1 MLWLLKRR
9 DSRPVQLLFHF
20 DAEVFGEISLFLV
33 LPKSKSHKYNNCEP
47 LFSRKKLFIYLL
59 RCRKKFIS
67 STSFPYNS
75 TRGVF
80 FTKNYYSPYTKINP
94 KAALIKYLRLA
105 LPFPPILPPTAFK
118 KNLVKMRAEISQ
130 SLSKVVKYMFVIYVA
145 TSLIYTARH
154 LYTTYSAG
162 ANDNSLHRPTIQR
175 DTSPISEHA
184 IEVKKETRLEKQIVW
199 VNEQGIK
206 WVDGLQ
212 YLNVYET

>member
-1 MLWLLKRR
+1 
-9 DSRPVQLLFHF
+9 
-20 DAEVFGEISLFLV
+20 
-33 LPKSKSHKYNNCEP
+33 
-47 LFSRKKLFIYLL
+47 
-59 RCRKKFIS
+59 
-67 STSFPYNS
+67 
-75 TRGVF
+75 
-80 FTKNYYSPYTKINP
+80 
-94 KAALIKYLRLA
+94 
-105 LPFPPILPPTAFK
+105 
-118 KNLVKMRAEISQ
+118 MRAEISQ

>member
-1 MLWLLKRR
+1 MRAAFQQKET
-9 DSRPVQLLFHF
+9 F
-20 DAEVFGEISLFLV
+20 
-33 LPKSKSHKYNNCEP
+33 
-47 LFSRKKLFIYLL
+47 LFIYFVVDL
-59 RCRKKFIS
+59 RKKFIS

-75 TRGVF
+75 TRGV

-105 LPFPPILPPTAFK
+105 LPFPPILHQPTFK

-175 DTSPISEHA
+175 DTSPISEHP